1 MANVFTSITGK
12 VGDAIMKAKPS
23 HIGEAIYTAALIGGG
38 LLVAYAGSVPKKE
51 AVVVELNDKEDDAQN
66 SNSDPEVIEIEP
78 DKVEIID
85 E

>member
-1 MANVFTSITGK
+1 MANVFASIANK
-12 VGDAIMKAKPS
+12 AGDAIMKAKPS

-38 LLVAYAGSVPKKE
+38 LLVAYAGKVQKNE
-51 AVVVELNDKEDDAQN
+51 TVVVEINDKEDDAQN
-66 SNSDPEVIEIEP
+66 SSEPEVIEIEP